1 MATSERRAELL
12 VAGKVRDGSGDVA
25 ACGCSTDEEA
35 FAWVGAE

>member
-12 VAGKVRDGSGDVA
+12 VAGKVRDGGDVA